1 MWSTDPQS
9 LLAKKNVVDVLGL
22 WLLGKFLGIY
32 ILYSKILNNGISDV
46 LFTDKKI

>member
-22 WLLGKFLGIY
+22 WLLGKFVGIY
-32 ILYSKILNNGISDV
+32 ICTARYWISDV